1 MIKSIRRKKISVGSI
16 ILHLALILLSLSF
29 VLPLLTV
36 ISVSFTNEDVL
47 REAGYSLIPKKF
59 DIAGYQY
66 IFANPM
72 KLVDAYLV
80 TIFESAVATILSLI
94 VMSALAY
101 ALSRKNFLLKKPI
114 TYYLLFTMLFSGGM
128 VPSYIINT
136 QYLNLSDS
144 LWVYILPFLVSA
156 WHVVII
162 RTFFQGLP
170 DALVESAKIDGASEL
185 RIFAQIVIPLSKPV
199 LATIGLMVLLGR
211 WNEWYNAFLY
221 IRDERLFTLQYL
233 LQKMLLDAEF
243 AEQMSMNMPGNMTAG
258 SVVSVPSESMRFA
271 MCVLAGGP
279 TMLVFPFFQKYF
291 VKGLT
296 VGAVKG

>member
-1 MIKSIRRKKISVGSI
+1 MIKSIRRKKISIGSI

-114 TYYLLFTMLFSGGM
+114 TYYLLFTMENKKFWRPLK
-128 VPSYIINT
+128 
-136 QYLNLSDS
+136 
-144 LWVYILPFLVSA
+144 
-156 WHVVII
+156 VI
-162 RTFFQGLP
+162 
-170 DALVESAKIDGASEL
+170 
-185 RIFAQIVIPLSKPV
+185 
-199 LATIGLMVLLGR
+199 
-211 WNEWYNAFLY
+211 
-221 IRDERLFTLQYL
+221 
-233 LQKMLLDAEF
+233 LQKQKSWDKSHSICHFSLGAEF
-243 AEQMSMNMPGNMTAG
+243 PSM
-258 SVVSVPSESMRFA
+258 
-271 MCVLAGGP
+271 
-279 TMLVFPFFQKYF
+279 
-291 VKGLT
+291 
-296 VGAVKG
+296 